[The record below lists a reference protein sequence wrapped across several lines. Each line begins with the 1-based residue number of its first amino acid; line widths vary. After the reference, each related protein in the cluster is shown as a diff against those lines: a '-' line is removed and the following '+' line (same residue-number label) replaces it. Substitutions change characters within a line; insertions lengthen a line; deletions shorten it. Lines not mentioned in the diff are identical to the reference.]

1 MDRRIRLVGLGLI
14 VVVSLLATLLL
25 TPPEGS
31 KSVDEVLASPDEY
44 KGESISVRGIVKNG
58 SYNLTEGAFI
68 LSGDNSELSVTI
80 GSTQLST
87 AFSEGKTILVTGIL
101 VETNGEWEL
110 RSEEIEV
117 GCPSKYEAEGES
129 DSQST

>member
-1 MDRRIRLVGLGLI
+1 MVGLGTI

-31 KSVDEVLASPDEY
+31 KSVDEVLINPDEY
-44 KGESISVRGIVKNG
+44 RGESISVRGVVKNG
-58 SYNLTEGAFI
+58 SYNLSNGDFI
-68 LSGDNSELSVTI
+68 LSGEDNELSVTI

-101 VETNGEWEL
+101 VEVNNEWEL
-110 RSEEIEV
+110 RSEKIEV

-129 DSQST
+129 ASSDT

>member
-1 MDRRIRLVGLGLI
+1 MVGLGTI

-31 KSVDEVLASPDEY
+31 KSVDEVLASPDEFR
-44 KGESISVRGIVKNG
+44 GESISVRGVVKNG
-58 SYNLTEGAFI
+58 SYNLSNGDFI
-68 LSGDNSELSVTI
+68 LSGEDNELRVTI

-101 VETNGEWEL
+101 VEVNNEWEL
-110 RSEEIEV
+110 RSEQIEV
-117 GCPSKYEAEGES
+117 GCPSKYEAEGETAPS
-129 DSQST
+129 DI

>member
-1 MDRRIRLVGLGLI
+1 MVGLGTI

-31 KSVDEVLASPDEY
+31 KSVDEVVINPDEY
-44 KGESISVRGIVKNG
+44 RGESISVRGVVKNG
-58 SYNLTEGAFI
+58 SYNLSNGDFI
-68 LSGDNSELSVTI
+68 LSGEDNELSVTI

-101 VETNGEWEL
+101 VEVNNEWEL
-110 RSEEIEV
+110 RSEKIEV

-129 DSQST
+129 ASSDT

>member
-1 MDRRIRLVGLGLI
+1 MVGLGTI

-31 KSVDEVLASPDEY
+31 KSVDEVLTSPDEY
-44 KGESISVRGIVKNG
+44 RGESISVRGVVKNG
-58 SYNLTEGAFI
+58 SYNLSNGDFI
-68 LSGDNSELSVTI
+68 LSGEDNELSVTI

-101 VETNGEWEL
+101 VEVNNEWEL
-110 RSEEIEV
+110 RSEKIEV
-117 GCPSKYEAEGES
+117 GCPSKYEAEEIE
-129 DSQST
+129 

>member
-1 MDRRIRLVGLGLI
+1 MVGLGTI

-31 KSVDEVLASPDEY
+31 KSVDEVLANPDEFR
-44 KGESISVRGIVKNG
+44 GESISVRGVVKNG
-58 SYNLTEGAFI
+58 SYNLSNGDFI
-68 LSGDNSELSVTI
+68 LSGEDNELSVTI

-101 VETNGEWEL
+101 VEVNNEWEL
-110 RSEEIEV
+110 RSEKIEV

-129 DSQST
+129 ASSDT